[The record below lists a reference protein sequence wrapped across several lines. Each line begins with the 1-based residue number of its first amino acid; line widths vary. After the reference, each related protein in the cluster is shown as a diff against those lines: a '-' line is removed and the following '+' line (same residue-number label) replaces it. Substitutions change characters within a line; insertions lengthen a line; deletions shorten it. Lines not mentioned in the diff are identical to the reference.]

1 MATPPEVLDQSH
13 IRDLCSMLLS
23 KIEKINFIE
32 SGTVESFT
40 DDDVETL
47 LVGAGM
53 AEAYMAEAISI
64 NAKGV
69 ETLQKADELA
79 MVCILQGGSQ

>member
-1 MATPPEVLDQSH
+1 MLTPPEVVDQPD
-13 IRDLCSMLLS
+13 IQNLCATLLS
-23 KIEKINFIE
+23 KIEKINF
-32 SGTVESFT
+32 TDVANVEGFSE
-40 DDDVETL
+40 DEVEIL

-53 AEAYMAEAISI
+53 AEAYMAKAISI
-64 NAKGV
+64 NAKGF

>member
-1 MATPPEVLDQSH
+1 MATPSEVVDQSD
-13 IRDLCSMLLS
+13 IQNLCATLLS
-23 KIEKINFIE
+23 KIEKI
-32 SGTVESFT
+32 SFT
-40 DDDVETL
+40 DAETVEGFSEDEVETL

-64 NAKGV
+64 NSKGI

>member
-1 MATPPEVLDQSH
+1 MTTSSEVVDQPDIQNLCAT
-13 IRDLCSMLLS
+13 LLS
-23 KIEKINFIE
+23 KFEKI
-32 SGTVESFT
+32 SFT
-40 DDDVETL
+40 DAETVEGFSEDEVETL

>member
-1 MATPPEVLDQSH
+1 MVLPSDATDKSDIQN
-13 IRDLCSMLLS
+13 LCATLLS
-23 KIEKINFIE
+23 KIEKINFTDAATIE
-32 SGTVESFT
+32 GFSE
-40 DDDVETL
+40 DEVETL